1 MHSEDCSDWADA
13 LTNPSLHCKHNIF
26 VGFVISF
33 HVLQLSHCFPLGIY
47 IHGRDEVKI
56 GDTIHLT
63 CNVSGVTDLPQDVD
77 WFKDGNLIRPRSR
90 EIIITKHSSVAQKS
104 LVSTLRIRKSEI
116 VNSGTYV
123 CRTSDLLVSS
133 KRVQVING
141 MFFTLRYPRNW
152 QTAIAQLKCSIMQ
165 HFTRVLNVC

>member
-1 MHSEDCSDWADA
+1 MIASMFVPCMKKSRVLCYPTNVQWRLCSDWADA
-13 LTNPSLHCKHNIF
+13 LSEQSFHCGPTIF
-26 VGFVISF
+26 VGFIISF
-33 HVLQLSHCFPLGIY
+33 LVLQLSNCFPSGIY

-56 GDTIHLT
+56 GDAIHLT

-77 WFKDGNLIRPRSR
+77 WFKDGDLIRPRSR
-90 EIIITKHSSVAQKS
+90 EIIITKQSSIAQKS

-123 CRTSDLLVSS
+123 CRTTDLLVSS

-141 MFFTLRYPRNW
+141 MFFTLR
-152 QTAIAQLKCSIMQ
+152 
-165 HFTRVLNVC
+165 